1 MGEANLIRQYI
12 AAGLSVIPIVKG
24 EKNPSCDWAKFQKN
38 IATEEEVQNW
48 KYPIALIGGAIS
60 GGLVCIDF
68 DDHGSRFA
76 DWFDSVRAEDPPLAD
91 LLVIQQTPSEG
102 YHVIF
107 RTQEEI
113 RNGKLARLAE
123 RNSEGKIDL
132 IETRGEGGYFLVS
145 PSDGYILKQNDFFSI
160 PDLSKEQVE
169 ILISNAKKFN
179 LKAKEAIPD
188 TTQANSEFGLSP
200 FDSYDTKINP
210 IPLLEE
216 YGWKVVRTSGEAVS
230 LCRPGKQRG
239 VSATWNH
246 IPGRLYVFTTNT
258 EFENEHVYK
267 PSAIYTILKHNGDFK
282 KAAKDLFSRGYG
294 EAKKFN
300 VEVNAE
306 KEIILPYFSA
316 KDFQADI
323 LRYRSEG
330 APPSESTGWHS
341 LDRYYRVARGQL
353 NVITGI
359 PSHGKALYIG
369 TPIMTASG
377 CYKDLAYIH
386 PGEIIL
392 NEEAEGIRVIAET
405 EIQYNRPCYKISFN
419 DGSQIIADEQ
429 HEWRINI
436 YGTRLRFIRKADF
449 ITKYICDLLKL
460 GGNEYKLF
468 IFSEDKAFEII
479 SCEPCASVPVKCI
492 QVSGKSKLYLAG
504 KSLIPT
510 HNSEILDNLTVNMAK
525 KSNWKFLFFS
535 PENFPLEFHYQ
546 KLAEKFLDKPFM
558 AFTKEENEIAIN
570 FVNDHYKFIMT
581 NDQSVNVS
589 CLLATANKILETEKF
604 DGFIIDPWNEIEP
617 QRPAG
622 MNETDFVSI
631 SLSMFRKFA
640 RKNNIATF
648 IVAHPTKLKKEKNN
662 DGKMAYA
669 IPDLYSISGSAHF
682 YNKADNGITVWRDF
696 ERKITKVIIQK
707 VKFKFYGSIGEVELS
722 YKHGSGIFEEVLSE
736 EEKRLRELLKNENSY
751 SF

>member
-1 MGEANLIRQYI
+1 M
-12 AAGLSVIPIVKG
+12 
-24 EKNPSCDWAKFQKN
+24 
-38 IATEEEVQNW
+38 
-48 KYPIALIGGAIS
+48 
-60 GGLVCIDF
+60 
-68 DDHGSRFA
+68 
-76 DWFDSVRAEDPPLAD
+76 
-91 LLVIQQTPSEG
+91 
-102 YHVIF
+102 
-107 RTQEEI
+107 
-113 RNGKLARLAE
+113 
-123 RNSEGKIDL
+123 
-132 IETRGEGGYFLVS
+132 
-145 PSDGYILKQNDFFSI
+145 
-160 PDLSKEQVE
+160 
-169 ILISNAKKFN
+169 
-179 LKAKEAIPD
+179 
-188 TTQANSEFGLSP
+188 
-200 FDSYDTKINP
+200 
-210 IPLLEE
+210 
-216 YGWKVVRTSGEAVS
+216 
-230 LCRPGKQRG
+230 
-239 VSATWNH
+239 
-246 IPGRLYVFTTNT
+246 
-258 EFENEHVYK
+258 
-267 PSAIYTILKHNGDFK
+267 
-282 KAAKDLFSRGYG
+282 
-294 EAKKFN
+294 
-300 VEVNAE
+300 
-306 KEIILPYFSA
+306 PYFSA

-386 PGEIIL
+386 PGEIIFDE
-392 NEEAEGIRVIAET
+392 NGNQIEVIAET
-405 EIQYNRPCYKISFN
+405 EIQYHRPCYRIGFD
-419 DGSQIIADEQ
+419 DGSFLIADAQ
-429 HEWRINI
+429 HEWLTYSAKERRAKTPIKVGPITTKNISNSMIDCGKFNHHIPLSGALKFKKNKLPIHPYLLGVWLGDGRTDSPSITKDDRDKIIIERIRNYGYKIEKHKSSDSQYWVHGIRNI
-436 YGTRLRFIRKADF
+436 FRENGLLNNKHIPLEYLTSSVEDRIELLKGIMDTDGYCSKDSRCEFCSINKNLAKQFKFLVIGLGIRATIISGDAKLNGRFISKKYRVCFTANFPVFYLDRKL
-449 ITKYICDLLKL
+449 IRQKL
-460 GGNEYKLF
+460 GKKSMGYKNERRVV
-468 IFSEDKAFEII
+468 I
-479 SCEPCASVPVKCI
+479 SCDPCESVPVKCI
-492 QVSGKSKLYLAG
+492 QVSGGSKLYLAG
-504 KSLIPT
+504 ENMIPT

-558 AFTKEENEIAIN
+558 TFTKDDNETAIN
-570 FVNDHYKFIMT
+570 FINDHYKFIMT

-682 YNKADNGITVWRDF
+682 YNKADNGITIWRDF

-707 VKFKFYGSIGEVELS
+707 VKFKFYGSIGEVEFS

-736 EEKRLRELLKNENSY
+736 EEKRLRELLKNENAY